1 MNCLMNLLNY
11 IDELLITGKLQ
22 KNETMNTN
30 NTNTPLFSL
39 LINYI
44 DWVENQK

>member
-1 MNCLMNLLNY
+1 MNLLNY
-11 IDELLITGKLQ
+11 VDGLSITNKLW

-39 LINYI
+39 LINCTG
-44 DWVENQK
+44 WVENQK